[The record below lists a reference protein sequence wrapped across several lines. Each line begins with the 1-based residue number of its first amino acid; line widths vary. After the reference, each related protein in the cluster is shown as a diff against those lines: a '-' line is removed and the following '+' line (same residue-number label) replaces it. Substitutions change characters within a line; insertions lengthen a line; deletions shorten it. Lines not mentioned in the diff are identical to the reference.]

1 MTNNSTKHRMST
13 DTLTFEDYKLRTQI
27 FIGSVSEVIGMK
39 KTMELMK
46 EANEVILK
54 LNEYRNTNL

>member
-1 MTNNSTKHRMST
+1 MSAEN
-13 DTLTFEDYKLRTQI
+13 LTFEDYKLRTQI

-46 EANEVILK
+46 EANEAILK
-54 LNEYRNTNL
+54 LNEYRNTNI

>member
-1 MTNNSTKHRMST
+1 MST